1 MNRKIDVDLIG
12 PELEFAVSRS
22 GGPGGQNVNKV
33 NSKVTIKWNVEQSTL
48 ITDDEKATLLS
59 KLAGKLTID
68 NVLVVTSQEMRS
80 QLENKETAKDKLNR
94 MISKA
99 FEQRKKRKATKP
111 TKSSVKKRIQDKK
124 QRSEKKQWR
133 QQKDF

>member
-1 MNRKIDVDLIG
+1 
-12 PELEFAVSRS
+12 
-22 GGPGGQNVNKV
+22 
-33 NSKVTIKWNVEQSTL
+33 L